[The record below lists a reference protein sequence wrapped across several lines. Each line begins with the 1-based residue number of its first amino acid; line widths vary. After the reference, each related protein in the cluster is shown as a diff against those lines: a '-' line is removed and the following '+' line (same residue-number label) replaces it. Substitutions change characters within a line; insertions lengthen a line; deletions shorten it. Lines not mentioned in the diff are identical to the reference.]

1 MQFKGTVHR
10 YGRDIDTDVII
21 PARYL
26 TTSEPSELAKHCLE
40 DLDVEFVNNV
50 KSGDII
56 VAEENFGCGS
66 SREHAPIAIKAAGV
80 DAVIAKSFARIF
92 YRNSINTGLA
102 ILECPEAVDAIKN
115 GDVVSV
121 DTETGT
127 ITDETTGESFT
138 AQPFPPFIADIIEQ
152 GGLLNRTRHVLG
164 LAYLLSF
171 ALIFLK
177 RLSGRF
183 FHCGNIVCEL
193 FFAERGFHYDQDV
206 QDLHVAR

>member
-50 KSGDII
+50 KSGDIV

-164 LAYLLSF
+164 LA
-171 ALIFLK
+171 
-177 RLSGRF
+177 
-183 FHCGNIVCEL
+183 
-193 FFAERGFHYDQDV
+193 
-206 QDLHVAR
+206 